1 MNDIQGRPK
10 LKSGK
15 RCDEAEGVVD
25 KIEADP
31 KPHEAFQKL
40 VQHVRRL
47 RIYAVF
53 GVFLAVQALAL
64 TWYLLADRVT
74 AIGCQE

>member
-15 RCDEAEGVVD
+15 RRDEAEGVVD

-31 KPHEAFQKL
+31 EPHEAFQKL

-47 RIYAVF
+47 RIYAVSR
-53 GVFLAVQALAL
+53 GVSMVVWPSAAAP
-64 TWYLLADRVT
+64 
-74 AIGCQE
+74 C